1 MSANPADAYAAAVA
15 RLPDW
20 AHRKPVSERYP
31 DVDMG
36 PLPIEPYVSEEFF
49 EREREKIFK
58 KMWLY
63 VGRAERIPNPGD
75 YFTQVI
81 EVVRSKKD
89 GTYPSFI
96 ICRDKHGEIR
106 AFYNTCQHRGTT
118 VCWDNHE
125 TWEARNRKYF
135 TCRFHGW
142 VYDTD
147 GSLRSVPDE
156 QLFHALNKA
165 ERGLKPVHCAVWK
178 DFIFINV
185 DREPRQTL
193 EEQIAP
199 HAALLADFPFERL
212 RKRGIWTAT
221 VAVNWKVAIDAFQE
235 GYHVGTV
242 HAATLPEAFCGALNP
257 YCRPTSIR
265 VFPQGNR
272 SVTFMV
278 SPDFTPPAVE
288 QWVRRRGSS
297 WYAAGGDES
306 GSQFPGVNPDGDPF
320 YAFDCHGFFPNLLVD
335 PFIGGFYGHEFW
347 PISVN
352 RTRWIGSINF
362 VDADKPSDLIANEHG
377 KTLLRDAFRED
388 TVTLDATQ
396 IGLESGAI
404 ESTVMC
410 DMEMAPR
417 HLHNAVVEMVNRPD

>member
-1 MSANPADAYAAAVA
+1 MSTNLDNTREALQR

-20 AHRKPVSERYP
+20 KNRKPVSERYP

-36 PLPIEPYVSEEFF
+36 PLSIEPYVSEEFF

-58 KMWLY
+58 KFWLY

-75 YFTQVI
+75 HFVQVV
-81 EVVRSKKD
+81 EAVRTKKN
-89 GTYPSFI
+89 GTFPSFI
-96 ICRDKHGEIR
+96 ICRDKKGEIR

-118 VCWDNHE
+118 VCWNNHE
-125 TWEARNRKYF
+125 TWEASNRKYF

-156 QLFHALNKA
+156 KLFFDLNKA

-185 DREPRQTL
+185 DPEPSQTL
-193 EEQIAP
+193 MEQIEP
-199 HAALLADFPFERL
+199 HAALLKDFPFEQI

-221 VAVNWKVAIDAFQE
+221 VNVNWKVAIDAFQE
-235 GYHVGTV
+235 GYHVSTV
-242 HAATLPEAFCGALNP
+242 HAATLPEAFCGPLNP

-278 SPDFTPPAVE
+278 SPDFSPPKTE
-288 QWVRRRGSS
+288 QWVRQRGSS
-297 WYAAGGDES
+297 WYAAGGGES
-306 GSQFPGVNPDGDPF
+306 AEKFRGVNPDNDPF
-320 YAFDCHGFFPNLLVD
+320 YAFDCHGFFPNMLVD

-352 RTRWIGSINF
+352 KTRWIGSINF
-362 VDADKPSDLIANEHG
+362 SAAQKPSDLITNEHG

-388 TVTLDATQ
+388 TVTLDASQ
-396 IGLESGAI
+396 AGLESGGI
-404 ESTVMC
+404 ETTVMC

-417 HLHNAVVEMVNRPD
+417 HLYNSVMEIVNR